1 MIADRVLGAVE
12 TMGVR
17 ALPLRNRYPPLFVVG
32 VPRSGTTV
40 VFQHLLNH
48 SHFAYFPNRTRGHP
62 WSCITRTA
70 WGRLVD
76 RYEPSYESRFGIVD
90 GGMAPSD
97 GWEIFHRW
105 FPRYELDRPVDEV
118 RLRELKTLVRALE
131 LLYGA
136 PFANKNNANSVR
148 IGHLRTLFPEALFL
162 HVTRDRLD
170 TACSLLDARRRHGV
184 GLGEWWSA
192 APPQFLHRRFRDDV
206 EQTMAQVLGVDAAI
220 REALADAGDQ
230 RIECAYETFCG
241 DPGDVVGAVTAAYA
255 ARGVKLR
262 PRDPMPVPSL
272 APRRREAPPELVEAL
287 RCAER
292 DLDDAMHGAS
302 PGAPNALPARP
313 EYAATTPATDPVPV
327 GAGRDA
333 AERMREYMRSHPIT
347 HPGHL
352 VARTAA
358 EEIRRA
364 AREHLNGRLL
374 EIGCGTKRK
383 ALLVSDL
390 VDWHVGLD
398 HAASPHGLAAV
409 DVVATAYAVP
419 AAAAT
424 FDSVLSTAVLEHL
437 EDPARALAEAC
448 RVLRPGGHAVYT
460 APLFWH
466 LHEEPRDFFRYTRH
480 GLRHLFE
487 GAGFEVVELK
497 ALSGVWTTVAAQMG
511 YYVQRFRRWPL
522 RWAVDAA
529 VAAGNVIGS
538 RLDRGRARDER
549 FTWMYIVVARKPGG
563 ARTPASGGA

>member
-1 MIADRVLGAVE
+1 MIPDRLLGAVE
-12 TMGVR
+12 SAAVR
-17 ALPLRNRYPPLFVVG
+17 MVPLRNRYPPLFVVG
-32 VPRSGTTV
+32 VPRSGTTP
-40 VFQHLLNH
+40 VFQHLLNQRR
-48 SHFAYFPNRTRGHP
+48 FAYFPNRTRGHAYT
-62 WSCITRTA
+62 CVTRTA

-76 RYEPSYESRFGIVD
+76 RYEPSYDSRFGIVE
-90 GGMAPSD
+90 GGMGPSD

-105 FPRYELDRPVDEV
+105 FPRYDLDRPVGEG

-148 IGHLRTLFPEALFL
+148 IEHLRALFPEALFV
-162 HVTRDRLD
+162 HVMRDRLD

-206 EQTMAQVLGVDAAI
+206 EQTMAQVLGVEAAI
-220 REALADAGDQ
+220 REALADAGDG
-230 RIECAYETFCG
+230 RIECAYEAFCT
-241 DPGDVVGAVTAAYA
+241 DPDGVVEAVTAAYA
-255 ARGVKLR
+255 ARGVALR
-262 PRDPMPVPSL
+262 ARAGAPAPAL
-272 APRRREAPPELVEAL
+272 APQRREAPPELVEAF
-287 RCAER
+287 RSAER
-292 DLDDAMHGAS
+292 DLGEAMHEAS
-302 PGAPNALPARP
+302 AGPPNAVPVGRDLVQARSEDPARP
-313 EYAATTPATDPVPV
+313 A
-327 GAGRDA
+327 RL
-333 AERMREYMRSHPIT
+333 REYMRSHPVT
-347 HPGHL
+347 HPGH
-352 VARTAA
+352 VVVRVAA

-364 AREHLNGRLL
+364 AREHLTGRLL

-383 ALLVSDL
+383 ALLVGDF

-398 HAASPHGLAAV
+398 HAESPHGLDAV
-409 DVVATAYAVP
+409 DVVATAYAIP
-419 AAAAT
+419 AAEAS

-437 EDPARALAEAC
+437 EDPAPALAEAC
-448 RVLRPGGHAVYT
+448 RVLRPGGHAIYT

-497 ALSGVWTTVAAQMG
+497 ALGGVWTTVAAQIG

-529 VAAGNVIGS
+529 VAVGNVVGS
-538 RLDRGRARDER
+538 RLDRGRGRDER
-549 FTWMYIVVARKPGG
+549 FTWMYLVVARKPGT
-563 ARTPASGGA
+563 ARTPAPEDA